1 MGTWKALCSKCL
13 LFSEIKLKLLFKW
26 QKEER
31 QSDLAYNMSTV
42 GVHCS
47 VQISSLSF
55 CCSRGKGMSS
65 SRSALF
71 STVVRR
77 LMRPSTSSSCD
88 TVYRFLSFNRS
99 PSVTVRRRICWS
111 ESAHW
116 WLLCARISW
125 KSHRLPGDLL
135 LREMPSWFVYSR
147 FEVCCV
153 LSSAVSAPSFVCG
166 RKCGSVSPLQKSCQD
181 RWEVGRRLQCT
192 LSVDFMEQILLEPF
206 YGFIR
211 MRDPR
216 LKITNSSCKL
226 LHTSAAN
233 NLWSLLWNKLKGT
246 VSPDEISPEVI
257 CMKRPWLL
265 DEIGWQQ
272 VSACCH
278 VNTARF
284 LLQYYHWNA
293 ELTDAFAY

>member
-31 QSDLAYNMSTV
+31 QSDLDYNMSTV

-55 CCSRGKGMSS
+55 CCSRGKGMNS

-71 STVVRR
+71 SPVVRR

-88 TVYRFLSFNRS
+88 TVYRFLFFNRS

-116 WLLCARISW
+116 WLLCARIPW
-125 KSHRLPGDLL
+125 KSHRLPGDLS
-135 LREMPSWFVYSR
+135 LREMPILLVCSR
-147 FEVCCV
+147 IEICRL

-166 RKCGSVSPLQKSCQD
+166 RKCGSS
-181 RWEVGRRLQCT
+181 EV
-192 LSVDFMEQILLEPF
+192 LS
-206 YGFIR
+206 R
-211 MRDPR
+211 
-216 LKITNSSCKL
+216 
-226 LHTSAAN
+226 
-233 NLWSLLWNKLKGT
+233 
-246 VSPDEISPEVI
+246 
-257 CMKRPWLL
+257 
-265 DEIGWQQ
+265 
-272 VSACCH
+272 
-278 VNTARF
+278 
-284 LLQYYHWNA
+284 
-293 ELTDAFAY
+293 